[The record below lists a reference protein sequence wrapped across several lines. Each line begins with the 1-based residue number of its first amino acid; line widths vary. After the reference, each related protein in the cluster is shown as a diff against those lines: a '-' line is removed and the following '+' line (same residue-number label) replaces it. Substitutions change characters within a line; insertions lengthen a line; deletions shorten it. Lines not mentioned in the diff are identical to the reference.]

1 MGRRILLITTDQQR
15 YDALGC
21 NGGQVARTPVL
32 DGLAADGVVFRR
44 AHAQSVVC
52 MPARSTIITGQLPRT
67 HGVFANGVPLPSDAP
82 SVAAYLAAHD
92 YRTALIGKAHFEPE
106 MDAPPNLRWFENRMA
121 LEGSTGPHRGFEHL
135 ELCFHGYW
143 GRYHYDRWL
152 DAAYPGS
159 AAQVPPML
167 KANPG
172 GGAPDVAP
180 NSMTREAYHTDWVAS
195 RTIAFLDELDDE
207 DDWFVW
213 MSFPDPHHPWNPP
226 DIERHRVDWR
236 DLERPATCP
245 SSAEQ
250 VVEILGRKPHHW
262 LDVFEGRMPQ
272 LAAPPSYVPAQ
283 LTLDQL
289 LEINAVIHV
298 ENELIDEA
306 VGRVM
311 PVFANAAGIPIPT
324 CSSQPTTVSSRGTSA
339 SCSRARTTATRSCG
353 SRSSGGPHRRRE

>member
-1 MGRRILLITTDQQR
+1 
-15 YDALGC
+15 
-21 NGGQVARTPVL
+21 
-32 DGLAADGVVFRR
+32 
-44 AHAQSVVC
+44 
-52 MPARSTIITGQLPRT
+52 
-67 HGVFANGVPLPSDAP
+67 
-82 SVAAYLAAHD
+82 
-92 YRTALIGKAHFEPE
+92 
-106 MDAPPNLRWFENRMA
+106 
-121 LEGSTGPHRGFEHL
+121 
-135 ELCFHGYW
+135 
-143 GRYHYDRWL
+143 
-152 DAAYPGS
+152 
-159 AAQVPPML
+159 
-167 KANPG
+167 
-172 GGAPDVAP
+172 
-180 NSMTREAYHTDWVAS
+180 VAS

-311 PVFANAAGIPIPT
+311 ARIRERGWDPDTDVLFTTDHGELQGDFGLLFKGPYHVDALMRVPLVWRPAPSAGVAPAEVPEPVGHLDLAPTFCRVAGVPVPDWMQGTPLPTAPGSGRERVLTEWDSQFAHNDIRLRSIHRDHFTCTAYEPSALYAGTEGELYDLREDPRQWRNLWDDP
-324 CSSQPTTVSSRGTSA
+324 GY
-339 SCSRARTTATRSCG
+339 ARLRSDLLADLYDNLPPA
-353 SRSSGGPHRRRE
+353 RDPRLVVEAPA